1 VATLAAERSCYP
13 SPSLRSRTSGR
24 PGARLQL
31 LHMQELFASG
41 HVIEHL
47 RYAFLIY
54 APQSHVDIAYRE
66 PSLYTCF
73 DKEHRHGEL

>member
-1 VATLAAERSCYP
+1 
-13 SPSLRSRTSGR
+13 
-24 PGARLQL
+24 
-31 LHMQELFASG
+31 MQELFASG